1 VHQNRSVSSQD
12 QEPVPPVLVIVVL
25 FVKSI
30 IWNALV
36 TPSNRSSV
44 FAVLTAEI
52 VTVLADEVPRWIDL
66 IPPEPN

>member
-1 VHQNRSVSSQD
+1 
-12 QEPVPPVLVIVVL
+12 VIVVL